1 METPRTGNCYEASF
15 NKLLA
20 LGDRD
25 VFMVHGMPH
34 GQGKIAQ
41 YGHYPHAWLE
51 LGDLCWESRIEEWM
65 PKALYYSLGQISF
78 AVRYSMR
85 DTLAMIN
92 ERETFGPW
100 PQELLDRDV
109 EINAMFAEVEA

>member
-1 METPRTGNCYEASF
+1 
-15 NKLLA
+15 
-20 LGDRD
+20 
-25 VFMVHGMPH
+25 
-34 GQGKIAQ
+34 
-41 YGHYPHAWLE
+41 
-51 LGDLCWESRIEEWM
+51 M

-109 EINAMFAEVEA
+109 EINAMFAEVGA